1 MIGNATM
8 FVGGQQ
14 DFGPTITLA
23 VCQTVQDE
31 VPHATGGKALDI
43 FQHNPIRFVLWWQV
57 GQHVTKQVPQALVAF
72 VVDIGLFGKSC
83 IGKGLTGRRQ
93 GPHCTMASGK
103 VGNGQLFH
111 QFGRYRKQVGR
122 GGRGGFFL
130 GVVFLGVACDTVKIL
145 PIHLIGMQ
153 GNVIGM
159 TRSQGK

>member
-1 MIGNATM
+1 M
-8 FVGGQQ
+8 
-14 DFGPTITLA
+14 TLH
-23 VCQTVQDE
+23 QTVQDE

-57 GQHVTKQVPQALVAF
+57 GQHVTKQVPQALVAL
-72 VVDIGLFGKSC
+72 VLHIGLFGKSC
-83 IGKGLTGRRQ
+83 IGKGLTGRRE

-103 VGNGQLFH
+103 ILHGQLFD

-122 GGRGGFFL
+122 GRGGL
-130 GVVFLGVACDTVKIL
+130 LLLDVVVVFLGVAWDTVKIL
-145 PIHLIGMQ
+145 TIHLIGMQ